1 MIRIQR
7 CGIECCNGLHGFKI
21 TVLLFLFFFFGLGG
35 GGGIRD
41 QVRPGIN
48 SCHTILDK
56 KNGIVVMK
64 DIPHYGHRD

>member
-1 MIRIQR
+1 MWDRMLQWAPWLQDHSSFIFI
-7 CGIECCNGLHGFKI
+7 
-21 TVLLFLFFFFGLGG
+21 FFFRFGGG